1 MVKLPPEETL
11 RGTDGPQTGLPA
23 AQELLPC
30 PFCGGRAS
38 LINGGPGN
46 VFIKC
51 NICLACSDDGL
62 AERITKSW
70 NRRTPPADPLA
81 QRAATA
87 GGVAPTLSGADG
99 EIARLREALD
109 DSELTRAFEILDNY
123 IENGTNPLVALGLI
137 GKALLAWADVRKRA
151 LGAP

>member
-1 MVKLPPEETL
+1 MTSLFV
-11 RGTDGPQTGLPA
+11 TDATSKICPDCGRLFTPA
-23 AQELLPC
+23 C
-30 PFCGGRAS
+30 IHG
-38 LINGGPGN
+38 
-46 VFIKC
+46 
-51 NICLACSDDGL
+51 
-62 AERITKSW
+62 AE
-70 NRRTPPADPLA
+70 
-81 QRAATA
+81 
-87 GGVAPTLSGADG
+87 G